1 MSGKELPLRSAEFTT
16 SGGKAMVHYP
26 QIVSRADPT
35 DPKMPKMTANESELN
50 SNTWLEDF
58 ATSPVVGKEMT
69 AGLFRMNAGKPLQY
83 VYTYEE
89 VKYIVDGEFHLTDGT
104 GKKVVAKAGDLMLFP
119 KGSRI
124 TFATPSTALGYFC
137 GQRAPDTGDYVEP
150 VTDAELRKAIADNPS
165 MNHYPGVRGLS
176 LPKMEATVSERDS
189 QSFLGDIAASKV
201 PGKEMVCGLYRENA
215 GKALEYY
222 YDYEEMKFIVEGEF
236 HLTDG
241 TGQKVV
247 AKAGDLMY
255 FPAGASIVFESPST
269 ALGFFCGQRQ
279 VDVPVPGYLGRSKL

>member
-1 MSGKELPLRSAEFTT
+1 
-16 SGGKAMVHYP
+16 MVHYP
-26 QIVSRADPT
+26 QIVSRAVSTNPQMT
-35 DPKMPKMTANESELN
+35 KMGANESERN
-50 SNTWLEDF
+50 SNTWLDDF
-58 ATSPVVGKEMT
+58 ATSPVPGKEMT

-104 GKKVVAKAGDLMLFP
+104 GKKVIAKAGDLMHFP

-124 TFATPSTALGYFC
+124 TFDTPNTALGYFC
-137 GQRAPDTGDYVEP
+137 GQRVTGTGDYVEP
-150 VTDAELRKAIADNPS
+150 VTDPDLKKAVAANPT
-165 MNHYPGVRGLS
+165 MMHYPGIRTLS
-176 LPKMEATVSERDS
+176 MPKMVATVSERDS
-189 QSFLGDIAASKV
+189 DSFLGDIAASKV
-201 PGKEMVCGLYRENA
+201 PGKEMVCGLYRKNA

-222 YDYEEMKFIVEGEF
+222 YDYEEMKFIVEGEY

-255 FPAGASIVFESPST
+255 FPAGSSIVFEAPNT
-269 ALGFFCGQRQ
+269 ALGFFCGQRL
-279 VDVPVPGYLGRSKL
+279 VDVPVPGYLGRAKL